1 MADSAGRAIHFVKM
15 SGAGNDF
22 VVIDNRAGVVPE
34 PATEFAARVCAR
46 QAAVSAD
53 GLLLLER
60 SPRKDFRMRYFNT
73 DGSEAEMCGNGGRC
87 IARFAALVGAT
98 GPDMQ
103 FENLAG
109 DFHAALTSDG
119 LVRLD
124 MTEPHSERLGVR
136 VATSRGPLEVH
147 SLDTGVPHIVVPWD
161 DLGAAPVRELGREL
175 RNHAAFGPKGT
186 NVNFVKVTGPS
197 ALAVRTYERGVEDET
212 LACGTGSVASAILMA
227 RLERVTPPVAVTVR
241 SGATL
246 RIHFALAG
254 ARATSV
260 VLEGGAVVL
269 FEGEL
274 HLEAF
279 GY

>member
-1 MADSAGRAIHFVKM
+1 MAASAGRTIHFSKM

-46 QAAVSAD
+46 QAAVGAD
-53 GLLLLER
+53 GMLLLER

-87 IARFAALVGAT
+87 IARFAALVGAV
-98 GPDMQ
+98 GPDMH

-109 DFHAALTSDG
+109 DFHAAVAGDG
-119 LVRLD
+119 RVRLD
-124 MTEPHSERLGVR
+124 MTEPHSERLSAR
-136 VATSRGPLEVH
+136 VETSRGPLEVH
-147 SLDTGVPHIVVPWD
+147 SLNTGVPHIVVPWD
-161 DLGAAPVRELGREL
+161 DLDAAPVVELGREL
-175 RNHAAFGPKGT
+175 RHHQAFAPKGT

-197 ALAVRTYERGVEDET
+197 ALAVRTFERGVEDET

-227 RLERVTPPVAVTVR
+227 RLGRVAPPVAVSVR
-241 SGATL
+241 SGSTL

-254 ARATSV
+254 ERATGV
-260 VLEGGAVVL
+260 VLEGEAVVL
-269 FEGEL
+269 FEGDL
-274 HLEAF
+274 RLEAF

>member
-1 MADSAGRAIHFVKM
+1 MADRAGRTIPFLKM

-34 PATEFAARVCAR
+34 PATRFAARVCAR

-60 SPRKDFRMRYFNT
+60 SARKDFRMRYFNT

-87 IARFAALVGAT
+87 IARFATLVGAA

-109 DFHAALTSDG
+109 DFHAALTGDG
-119 LVRLD
+119 RVRLD
-124 MTEPHSERLGVR
+124 MTEPHSERLGLR
-136 VATSRGPLEVH
+136 VETSRGPLDVH
-147 SLDTGVPHIVVPWD
+147 SLNTGVPHVVLPWD
-161 DLGAAPVRELGREL
+161 DLESAPVRELGREL
-175 RNHAAFGPKGT
+175 RNHAAFAPQGT
-186 NVNFVKVTGPS
+186 NVNFVRATGPS
-197 ALAVRTYERGVEDET
+197 AITVRTYERGVEDET

-227 RLERVTPPVAVTVR
+227 RLGRVTPPVAVSVR
-241 SGATL
+241 SGSIL
-246 RIHFALAG
+246 EVHFAITG
-254 ARATSV
+254 EQATGV
-260 VLEGGAVVL
+260 ALEGGAVVL
-269 FEGEL
+269 FEGDL
-274 HLEAF
+274 LLEAF